1 MSALLAKWYVKAKG
15 ILKVESGLQHEV
27 DPELCLKVHN
37 PMFSNG
43 AGHSLA
49 ASKINIFSFFF
60 VRKSATDRK
69 HPFIISS
76 YSPLR

>member
-1 MSALLAKWYVKAKG
+1 MSALLAKWCVKAKG

-27 DPELCLKVHN
+27 DPELCFKVHN
-37 PMFSNG
+37 PVLSNG
-43 AGHSLA
+43 ASHSLA

-60 VRKSATDRK
+60 IRKSATDRK

-76 YSPLR
+76 HPTLR